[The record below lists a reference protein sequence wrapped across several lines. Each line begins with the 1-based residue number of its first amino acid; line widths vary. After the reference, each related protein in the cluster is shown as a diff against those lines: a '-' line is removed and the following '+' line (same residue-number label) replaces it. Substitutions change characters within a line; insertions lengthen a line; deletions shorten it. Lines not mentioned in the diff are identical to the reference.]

1 MAALLSAVT
10 NDCASATVHR
20 ACSTKPAVPK
30 AVAAEL
36 QMIHRTVTA
45 TVLAGEKSNA
55 DERETVFPAA
65 ITTFSTPSEIAVL
78 SAAVPL
84 ALAIGRIARSYTSAD
99 FSVTLAGR
107 SSAKEAQIK
116 VRRAATKFLRI
127 FIDGVIGA
135 IFPGSISYAIP
146 EIKKIIHLEK
156 SGGL

>member
-45 TVLAGEKSNA
+45 TVLAEEKSNA

-65 ITTFSTPSEIAVL
+65 ITTFSNTSEIAVL

-84 ALAIGRIARSYTSAD
+84 ALAIGRTARSYTSAD
-99 FSVTLAGR
+99 FSVTLPGR
-107 SSAKEAQIK
+107 SSAKDTQTRG
-116 VRRAATKFLRI
+116 VRRAARKL
-127 FIDGVIGA
+127 
-135 IFPGSISYAIP
+135 
-146 EIKKIIHLEK
+146 L
-156 SGGL
+156 